1 MCSENRNFP
10 DSSEKSDCISLQYKY
25 LPQLEALAIYPM
37 VPKGQEKCLSLDLRQ
52 DANIALTLTLGKA
65 SMFSSEHIDEWNG
78 PVPLNAGWI
87 YVNIC

>member
-1 MCSENRNFP
+1 
-10 DSSEKSDCISLQYKY
+10 
-25 LPQLEALAIYPM
+25 M

-65 SMFSSEHIDEWNG
+65 SMFSSEHIVEWNG